1 METKI
6 AAVLGASGLIGGEIV
21 KELLTNQNY
30 SEVRI
35 ITRRPLH
42 QVHDK
47 IKEMIIDFE
56 NLNELRHAMEGVQ
69 HVFCAVGT
77 TQKKVKGDKQLY
89 RKVDYNIPVDAAQ
102 IGFDMG
108 ITYFAV
114 VSSIGAD
121 DQSSNFY
128 LKLKGEMEKEVSQFA
143 IPQIGI
149 FRPSMLLGKREEFR
163 LAEKISSYI
172 FPIIAFFVPS
182 KYKPIQGK
190 SVAKAMVL
198 NAEKEKGVQVLFYKE
213 MQKLIS

>member
-89 RKVDYNIPVDAAQ
+89 
-102 IGFDMG
+102 
-108 ITYFAV
+108 
-114 VSSIGAD
+114 
-121 DQSSNFY
+121 
-128 LKLKGEMEKEVSQFA
+128 
-143 IPQIGI
+143 
-149 FRPSMLLGKREEFR
+149 
-163 LAEKISSYI
+163 IS
-172 FPIIAFFVPS
+172 
-182 KYKPIQGK
+182 
-190 SVAKAMVL
+190 
-198 NAEKEKGVQVLFYKE
+198 
-213 MQKLIS
+213 

>member
-47 IKEMIIDFE
+47 IKEIVIDFE
-56 NLNELRHAMEGVQ
+56 NLDELRHALEGVQ
-69 HVFCAVGT
+69 HLFCAVGT
-77 TQKKVKGDKQLY
+77 TNKKVNGDKQLY

-108 ITYFAV
+108 IEYFAV

-121 DQSSNFY
+121 ENSSNFY

-190 SVAKAMVL
+190 SVAKAMVM
-198 NAEKEKGVQVLFYKE
+198 NANKGKEVQILYYNDIKL
-213 MQKLIS
+213 LIS

>member
-6 AAVLGASGLIGGEIV
+6 AAVLGASGLIGNEIIN
-21 KELLTNQNY
+21 ELIANKKY
-30 SEVRI
+30 SEIRI
-35 ITRRPLH
+35 ITRRPLN

-47 IKEMIIDFE
+47 IKEMVIDFK
-56 NLNELRHAMEGVQ
+56 NLNELRHALEGVQ
-69 HVFCAVGT
+69 HLFCAVGT
-77 TQKKVKGDKQLY
+77 TNKKVNGDKNLY

-108 ITYFAV
+108 IEYFAV

-121 DQSSNFY
+121 ENSSNFY
-128 LKLKGEMEKEVSQFA
+128 LKLKGEMEKEVAQFA

-163 LAEKISSYI
+163 LAEKVSSYI
-172 FPIIAFFVPS
+172 FPIFAFLFPS

-198 NAEKEKGVQVLFYKE
+198 NAEKGKGVQVLHYKE
-213 MQKLIS
+213 IQKLIS

>member
-172 FPIIAFFVPS
+172 FPIIAFLVPS